1 MQKDDLIIKLTHIR
15 NNNYEL
21 PAGESLNDLTELM
34 LDHIGDSNPLF
45 RDNLIYTILY
55 YWIMEKNYYS
65 TVELQMILTKL
76 TDENHLFYKIGLHE
90 DQSVFTRTFSILIIA
105 LILTKHRRAKVLD
118 AELFMKIKNDIVR
131 YYSEEKDLRGYLDEF
146 GWAHGAAHGADA
158 LDELVQCKESN
169 DIVCRDVLKAIKIN
183 LNNEKYIY
191 SNEEDERITVVLY
204 RILENK
210 LLPDEILY
218 TWLSELCNVDMRIS
232 RANYIN
238 FLNVRNLIRSFYFRI
253 VHKGNFPDFGA
264 KVLELEKTI
273 NRFLE

>member
-21 PAGESLNDLTELM
+21 PAGENLNNLTDLM

-55 YWIMEKNYYS
+55 YWIIEKNYYS

-90 DQSVFTRTFSILIIA
+90 DSSVFTRTFSILIIA
-105 LILTKHRRAKVLD
+105 LILSKHRRTPIID
-118 AELFMKIKNDIVR
+118 AELFMKIKNDIVK

-158 LDELVQCKESN
+158 LDELVQCKESS

-183 LNNEKYIY
+183 LNNERYIY

-210 LLPDEILY
+210 SLPDEILFA
-218 TWLSELCNVDMRIS
+218 WLSELCDVDMRLS

-253 VHKGNFPDFGA
+253 VHKGQFLDFGT

>member
-105 LILTKHRRAKVLD
+105 LILAKHRKTKILD

-183 LNNEKYIY
+183 LNNERYIY

-210 LLPDEILY
+210 SLPDEILF
-218 TWLSELCNVDMRIS
+218 TWLSELCDVDMRLS

-253 VHKGNFPDFGA
+253 VHKGQFLDFGT